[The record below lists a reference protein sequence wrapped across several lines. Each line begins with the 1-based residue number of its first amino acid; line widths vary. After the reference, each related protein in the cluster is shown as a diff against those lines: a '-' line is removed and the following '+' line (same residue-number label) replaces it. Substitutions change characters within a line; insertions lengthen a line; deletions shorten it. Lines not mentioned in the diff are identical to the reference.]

1 MEQQLEL
8 DVKLCTVRQATL
20 QAYRQMPRRF
30 SSLTL
35 CLTVRS
41 IQNKRTMDGTILR
54 RLRELRNEGV
64 AFYKV
69 INSGQ
74 GVYEKPEA

>member
-8 DVKLCTVRQATL
+8 DVKTCTVRKATL
-20 QAYRQMPRRF
+20 TAFNQMPKRF
-30 SSLTL
+30 ASLTI

-54 RLRELRNEGV
+54 RLRELREEGLTP
-64 AFYKV
+64 YKV
-69 INSGQ
+69 LNSDKGI
-74 GVYEKPEA
+74 YEKID